1 MLKQKVSIVFGIIFV
16 TFLVTPTIISII
28 DDSIDISVFYT
39 STEEEDKGFE
49 KDKIDFISL
58 DNSFNQIDFF
68 FKNSEDNLTYY
79 SKKYPKPY
87 LNLLLPPP
95 QHTIL

>member
-1 MLKQKVSIVFGIIFV
+1 MLKQRVSIVFGIIFV
-16 TFLVTPTIISII
+16 AFLVTPTIISII

-49 KDKIDFISL
+49 KDKIDFIYL
-58 DNSFNQIDFF
+58 DNSFNQTDFCL
-68 FKNSEDNLTYY
+68 KNSEDNLTYY
-79 SKKYPKPY
+79 SKKYSKPY